1 MSANATSS
9 APSPAAAP
17 TGPSVHRR
25 AFITWLAVYPTIT
38 LALALLGPAMGDLP
52 LVLRTLILTAIVIPV
67 VAYLLIPAL
76 MKANARFGTLN
87 RRSAG
92 A

>member
-1 MSANATSS
+1 MS
-9 APSPAAAP
+9 AAP
-17 TGPSVHRR
+17 TTPPAPPSAHRR

-38 LALALLGPAMGDLP
+38 LTLALLGPYMNDLP
-52 LVLRTLILTAIVIPV
+52 LVLRTLILTVVVVPI
-67 VAYLLIPAL
+67 VAYWLIPTL
-76 MKANARFGTLN
+76 MKATASLP